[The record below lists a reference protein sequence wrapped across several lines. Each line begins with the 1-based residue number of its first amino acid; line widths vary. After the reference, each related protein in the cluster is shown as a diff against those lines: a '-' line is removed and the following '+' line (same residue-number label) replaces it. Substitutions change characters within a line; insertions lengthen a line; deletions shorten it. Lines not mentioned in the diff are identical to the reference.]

1 MPAISPII
9 ILDAGPLKAAADVS
23 DPHHRW
29 TLERMLSRVSPFIV
43 TSAAIA
49 EATHILKNGPRALEF
64 LEKIVERMQVED
76 PAPAIV
82 LAEMRKW

>member
-1 MPAISPII
+1 
-9 ILDAGPLKAAADVS
+9 
-23 DPHHRW
+23 
-29 TLERMLSRVSPFIV
+29 MLSRVSPFIV